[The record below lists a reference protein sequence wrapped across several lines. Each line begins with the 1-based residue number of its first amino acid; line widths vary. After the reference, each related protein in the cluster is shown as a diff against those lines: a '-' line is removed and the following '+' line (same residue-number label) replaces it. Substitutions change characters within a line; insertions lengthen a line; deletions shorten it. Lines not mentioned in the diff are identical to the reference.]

1 MRKSSCLGQFEP
13 TEVDTNQDNKK
24 LWKTSPEEKAKL
36 WAEIS
41 QRNETLGCEEG
52 MQILPVWH
60 QTLKFSAF
68 PGDLQESDPETGR
81 VTSDINPCVKSFC
94 EDNEVQAEFELC

>member
-1 MRKSSCLGQFEP
+1 MDEKIQLLRAVWANRGGHKPGQQKAVE
-13 TEVDTNQDNKK
+13 NQPWGEGKVVSRDQ
-24 LWKTSPEEKAKL
+24 P
-36 WAEIS
+36 
-41 QRNETLGCEEG
+41 ETLGCEEG